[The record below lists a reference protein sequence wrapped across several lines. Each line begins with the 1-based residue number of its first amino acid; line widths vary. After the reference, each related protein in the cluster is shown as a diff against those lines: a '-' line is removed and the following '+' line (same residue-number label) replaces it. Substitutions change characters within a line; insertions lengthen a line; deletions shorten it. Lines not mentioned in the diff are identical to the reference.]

1 MGMMKKKSLLS
12 CRNLG
17 FSYEKKKILENI
29 SLNFYPGE
37 FVALLGR
44 NGAGKSTLLSCLAG
58 LLTSEF
64 DHLAIEELDLLTAGR
79 REVGRNLSY
88 VPQEHEDMFPFSVLD
103 VVVMGRTVFLGS
115 FGAPGREDFQIA
127 KDVLAELDIY
137 DLAKR
142 VYNTLSGGEKQLV
155 LLARALVQTRKIIF
169 LDEPTNHLDYKNR
182 YRMLAQLKGLSRD
195 HGSCVVACLHDPN
208 HALLFAD
215 RVILLQEGRVLLEGR
230 TKEVLSSEAVS
241 QLYGIATLQDN
252 HCGFQSI
259 QPAFVHP
266 SFKGRVLLLVG
277 ASGEGKT
284 TTLQRAVTKNTGLK
298 FGGIIC
304 PGTFRNGRRYS
315 STVKCLRSGESALFA
330 KREKNDGGPF
340 VFYDEGRGL
349 ADKALCAKEL
359 HGIDCV
365 MVDEVGPLEL
375 KGDGNAPY
383 LAPLLSL
390 EKTRHIWAV
399 RPGVVDE
406 VCRRWMLVDPV
417 IVTVSEPAA
426 LTRINQFLQE
436 NLQNNLQNKGIGE
449 H

>member
-1 MGMMKKKSLLS
+1 MMKKKSLLS

-17 FSYEKKKILENI
+17 FSYQKKKILENI
-29 SLNFYPGE
+29 CLNFYPGE

-44 NGAGKSTLLSCLAG
+44 NGAGKSTLLSCLSG
-58 LLTSEF
+58 LLTAEF
-64 DHLAIEELDLLTAGR
+64 DYLTIEEVDLSTAGR
-79 REVGRNLSY
+79 RAVARNLSY
-88 VPQEHEDMFPFSVLD
+88 VPQEHENMFPFSVLD

-115 FGAPGREDFQIA
+115 FGAPGSEDYQMA
-127 KDVLAELDIY
+127 KNVLAELDISN
-137 DLAKR
+137 LAKR

-182 YRMLAQLKGLSRD
+182 YHMLAQLRGLSRN

-215 RVILLQEGRVLLEGR
+215 RVILLQEGRVLVEGQ

-252 HCGFQSI
+252 HSGLQSI

-284 TTLQRAVTKNTGLK
+284 TTLQRAVTKNNGLK
-298 FGGIIC
+298 FSGIIC

-315 STVKCLRSGESALFA
+315 STVKCLHSGESALFA
-330 KREKNDGGPF
+330 KREKNDGSGPF

-349 ADKALCAKEL
+349 ADKALCAKE
-359 HGIDCV
+359 HQKTDCV

-375 KGDGNAPY
+375 KGEGNAPF

-406 VCRRWMLVDPV
+406 VCRKWMLVDPV
-417 IVTVSEPAA
+417 IVTVSEPGA
-426 LTRINQFLQE
+426 LTRINQFLQD
-436 NLQNNLQNKGIGE
+436 NLHNNLQNKGMKE